1 MLRAKPS
8 PPSEPK
14 KSRQLAISQRQART
28 LLRAAEQEK
37 GIVEV
42 ETGDLV
48 YRLIPKSLADGRAQG
63 NRIHTSQKFAS
74 LDEYRA
80 WKERT
85 VADKD

>member
-8 PPSEPK
+8 LPSKPK
-14 KSRQLAISQRQART
+14 KSRQLAITQRQAQT

-48 YRLIPKSLADGRAQG
+48 YRLIPKCLVSDKAQG
-63 NRIHTSQKFAS
+63 KTQTSNTFAS

-85 VADKD
+85 DADQD